1 MKKLISAISIFI
13 FATFAYSDDLIWHDN
28 FNDALDQAEQENKYV
43 LADFTGSDWCPW
55 CIKLEEE
62 VFDKPEFASYAKD
75 NLVLFKAD
83 FPESKEISPEIK
95 KQNDQLQDKY
105 KVEGFPTVLI
115 LDKNSEVIVT
125 MGYEEGGAVSYVAS
139 IKKGISDYNLQN

>member
-1 MKKLISAISIFI
+1 MKKLISVIIIFI

-62 VFDKPEFASYAKD
+62 VFDKPEFESYAEE
-75 NLVLFKAD
+75 NLVLLKVD
-83 FPESKEISPEIK
+83 FPQSKELSNEIK
-95 KQNDQLQDKY
+95 KQNGLLEDKY
-105 KVEGFPTVLI
+105 NVDGFPTVLI
-115 LDKNSEVIVT
+115 LDKEGEIVDR
-125 MGYEEGGAVSYVAS
+125 MGYQEGGPIPYVDS
-139 IKKGISDYNLQN
+139 IKKCISDYQVQ